1 MSQMEYLK
9 EEIERERRILDEML
23 ATMPMESTLV
33 QSQKLDR
40 LMQEYL
46 DLLQ

>member
-1 MSQMEYLK
+1 MSQMEYLR
-9 EEIERERRILDEML
+9 EEIERERRVLDEML
-23 ATMPMESTLV
+23 ATMPMESALV

-40 LMQEYL
+40 LMEEYL